1 MSTGV
6 EILDSRNTELARL
19 LQARLGRP
27 PKICLL
33 SYSLIPDDPR
43 VRRQGDAFLAAGWD
57 VEAVSLPGW
66 NSPQTAW
73 PVRSWDDIS
82 DETAPPRA
90 PAEADA
96 AVAPP
101 EPVLPS
107 PADPAPPGA
116 KPEPEPEPES
126 GIAGPAAPIHRTGL
140 KALWHSPPPASLR
153 NSLRPALAGAR
164 VQLRSIIILAFK
176 FIYFCKSLVHFGKRL
191 IRSGRDFLVRNYY
204 RVKYRVRYRLEL
216 GYQKLEPWLDAA
228 RVTADNRLGPATY
241 FKVREIARF
250 YRAAEPVKADLYL
263 ANDWHMLPIA
273 LKLADKH
280 DAEICYDTHEYSLEE
295 YRYRL
300 YWRLTKRP
308 LVRAIESTGL
318 ARALVS
324 SAVSEGIA
332 DDMTREYR
340 LARPM
345 IAIRNMPVRSSHKSG
360 TTGDHIDALYHG
372 IIAPDRGLEECIR
385 SVALWRPEFRL
396 ILRGPGSPQIMEQ
409 LRGIARE
416 AGVEDRVVFAPPV
429 PMLDLVKEAATADIG
444 LSTPPK
450 TSKHNI
456 YAMPNKLFE
465 YIQAGLAICV
475 CDLPDM
481 ARLVRNH
488 DLGILID
495 EVTPESIAAAINR
508 FDRDSLDR
516 FKANTRKASQGL
528 CWEHESLVL
537 TESYGSALLQALDA
551 RAKRH
556 GPGDRANVAA
566 AHAPARLGGSAGV
579 G

>member
-1 MSTGV
+1 MSAGV
-6 EILDSRNTELARL
+6 DTLDSRNAELARL

-33 SYSLIPDDPR
+33 SYSRIPDDPR

-66 NSPQTAW
+66 SSPPTAW
-73 PVRSWDDIS
+73 PVRSWDDIP
-82 DETAPPRA
+82 DETAPPPT
-90 PAEADA
+90 PAEADI
-96 AVAPP
+96 AVTPP
-101 EPVLPS
+101 EPVFPS
-107 PADPAPPGA
+107 LADPAPPGA
-116 KPEPEPEPES
+116 EPES
-126 GIAGPAAPIHRTGL
+126 GIAGSVVPIRHTGL
-140 KALWHSPPPASLR
+140 KAIWLSPGFPASLR
-153 NSLRPALAGAR
+153 NLLRPVIAVARAVIVLALN
-164 VQLRSIIILAFK
+164 
-176 FIYFCKSLVHFGKRL
+176 LVRFSRG
-191 IRSGRDFLVRNYY
+191 FLGRNYY
-204 RVKYRVRYRLEL
+204 RLRYRLEL
-216 GYQKLEPWLDAA
+216 GHHKLKPWLDAA
-228 RVTADNRLGPATY
+228 RIKADNKLGPANY
-241 FKVREIARF
+241 LQVREIARF
-250 YRAAEPVKADLYL
+250 YQAAEPVKADLYL

-300 YWRLTKRP
+300 YWRLTKQP
-308 LVRAIESTGL
+308 LVRSIESAGM

-345 IAIRNMPVRSSHKSG
+345 IAIRNMPVRSSHKSDA
-360 TTGDHIDALYHG
+360 TGDHIDALYHG

-396 ILRGPGSPQIMEQ
+396 ILRGPGSPQIMER
-409 LRGIARE
+409 LRGIACE
-416 AGVEDRVVFAPPV
+416 ARVEDRVVFAPPV

-488 DLGILID
+488 DLGLLID
-495 EVTPESIAAAINR
+495 EVTPESIAASINR
-508 FDRDSLDR
+508 FDRASLDR
-516 FKANTRKASQGL
+516 FKANTRKASQTL

-537 TESYGSALLQALDA
+537 TESYGSALLQALEA
-551 RAKRH
+551 KVKRH
-556 GPGDRANVAA
+556 GPGNQRSVAA
-566 AHAPARLGGSAGV
+566 TRSPAQLSGSAG
-579 G
+579 GG

>member
-6 EILDSRNTELARL
+6 DTLDSRNAELARL
-19 LQARLGRP
+19 LRARLGRP

-33 SYSLIPDDPR
+33 SYSRIPDDPR

-66 NSPQTAW
+66 SSPQTAW

-82 DETAPPRA
+82 DEAASPRA
-90 PAEADA
+90 SAEADT

-101 EPVLPS
+101 GPVLPS

-116 KPEPEPEPES
+116 QPEPES
-126 GIAGPAAPIHRTGL
+126 GIAGSVAPIRHTGL
-140 KALWHSPPPASLR
+140 KAVWHSPRFPAGLR
-153 NSLRPALAGAR
+153 RSLRPALAAAR
-164 VQLRSIIILAFK
+164 TQVRMSIVPVLDLA
-176 FIYFCKSLVHFGKRL
+176 
-191 IRSGRDFLVRNYY
+191 RSGRRFLARSYY
-204 RVKYRVRYRLEL
+204 HLRYRLQL
-216 GYQKLEPWLDAA
+216 GHQKLKPWLDAA
-228 RVTADNRLGPATY
+228 RIAADNRLGPTNY
-241 FKVREIARF
+241 LQVREIARF

-308 LVRAIESTGL
+308 LVRSIESTGL

-345 IAIRNMPVRSSHKSG
+345 IAIRNMPVRASHKSNA
-360 TTGDHIDALYHG
+360 TGSHIDALYHG

-409 LRGIARE
+409 LRGIALE
-416 AGVEDRVVFAPPV
+416 ARVEDRVVFAPPV
-429 PMLDLVKEAATADIG
+429 PMLDLVKEAASADIG

-508 FDRDSLDR
+508 FDRESIDR
-516 FKANTRKASQGL
+516 FKANTRRASQTL

-551 RAKRH
+551 KVKRH
-556 GPGDRANVAA
+556 GPCNRASVAA
-566 AHAPARLGGSAGV
+566 ARAPARLGGSARG